1 MLQRLA
7 FLLPCVALGGCI
19 PLVMPAPE
27 SGGGAQPTSGGPSSS
42 EAPPEQSA
50 FASPASQPS
59 TESPPKPSGPV
70 LVSVTLRSSC
80 KENVRVFFG
89 DKPKYG
95 SGTTSSIS
103 PNSVSS
109 RQMKEGDMV
118 WIVDASDNPLA
129 SVRIQESTSKIEVD
143 GSCKSWR

>member
-19 PLVMPAPE
+19 PLVMPAPG
-27 SGGGAQPTSGGPSSS
+27 SGGGAEPSSGGLSSS
-42 EAPPEQSA
+42 EAPPEQSG
-50 FASPASQPS
+50 FGSSASQPS
-59 TESPPKPSGPV
+59 TESPKPSGPV
-70 LVSVTLRSSC
+70 IVSVTLRSSC